1 MHQNVKNVNNI
12 SRITAWLRSILF
24 IFDILVPI
32 DDKII
37 LLNIVTLLRPIHQ
50 CYERSPKFINLH
62 NAWLRP
68 VVII

>member
-37 LLNIVTLLRPIHQ
+37 LLNIVTLLRP
-50 CYERSPKFINLH
+50 ELLDNS
-62 NAWLRP
+62 P
-68 VVII
+68 VV